1 MRRIDAGADAAIDLA
16 PNPVNAADRWS
27 AVHSFSCS
35 AAINR
40 DARDADYIAA
50 SHPHPADVRLIS
62 VSLLS
67 LPFRAAYSVGDVA
80 QNTLLGLGHW
90 SWRGTRGVSALRPI
104 GSGLAAL
111 LVSAAIGLVLKAARL
126 PPRRLR

>member
-1 MRRIDAGADAAIDLA
+1 MQRSPFFFLSQLGDKPGMPATPTTSL
-16 PNPVNAADRWS
+16 
-27 AVHSFSCS
+27 
-35 AAINR
+35 
-40 DARDADYIAA
+40 
-50 SHPHPADVRLIS
+50 HPLPADVNLIS

-67 LPFRAAYSVGDVA
+67 LPFRAAHAVGDVA

-104 GSGLAAL
+104 GSGLSAL

>member
-16 PNPVNAADRWS
+16 PNPVSAADRCS

-67 LPFRAAYSVGDVA
+67 LPFRAAHAVGDVA
-80 QNTLLGLGHW
+80 QNTLLGLATGPDVARAASVRCVRSAVGWPRSW
-90 SWRGTRGVSALRPI
+90 SAPRSAWF
-104 GSGLAAL
+104 
-111 LVSAAIGLVLKAARL
+111 
-126 PPRRLR
+126 